1 MERGVTVTELR
12 KELEQLET
20 DGRGELPVVV
30 EVRTGEGDQEYCET
44 STVRTIKADSNHA
57 PDFAL
62 GRLLVLVE

>member
-1 MERGVTVTELR
+1 MTVTELR

-20 DGRGELPVVV
+20 DGRGALPVVV

-44 STVRTIKADSNHA
+44 SVVRTIKADSNHA